1 LRIQNCNMIIK
12 EKNGV
17 AAKLYGRQQLT
28 YGNSTAHLNTD
39 YRKNIVTYLP
49 NTQVQR
55 KFS

>member
-1 LRIQNCNMIIK
+1 MIIK

-28 YGNSTAHLNTD
+28 YGNSMAHLNTD